1 MSSVV
6 RRMVAGEC
14 LLHNKECVINNIL
27 FICEFA
33 KTVYSNETKDYLH
46 LTKKVT
52 ESCTD
57 HDLAHQSMVI
67 GTSALAQY
75 KIDGAAGMYSG
86 IFNNP
91 FMIWGKYKR
100 AWCMVQNYSNCF
112 LPVPPY
118 PNEWSACITILGAD
132 TERN

>member
-1 MSSVV
+1 MLNAVKKMAV
-6 RRMVAGEC
+6 GEC

-46 LTKKVT
+46 LTKQVT

-57 HDLAHQSMVI
+57 HDLSHQSMVI
-67 GTSALAQY
+67 ETSALAQY
-75 KIDGAAGMYSG
+75 EIDGAVGMYSG
-86 IFNNP
+86 IFSNP

-100 AWCMVQNYSNCF
+100 
-112 LPVPPY
+112 
-118 PNEWSACITILGAD
+118 G
-132 TERN
+132 